1 MKECDPM
8 RRLNTCILATAFVF
22 CLLSPSVHA
31 AQTSDPTNFSGDWVR
46 TTPIVSYGNVPAGGP
61 NEDPAAADPVFT
73 DEGSVM
79 YDANKP
85 GYGPRRGMERND
97 PLSRC
102 EPVGIPRNVNA
113 EIVDPHSTFEIVQA
127 PARIFQ
133 FFEYRHDWREIW
145 MDGRE
150 FPSIDELGPR
160 WQGYSIGRIEGD
172 TLVVETIGVDSRTWL
187 DKFGYPHSE
196 EMRLEERYR
205 LLDADTLELTMTVID
220 PVVYAE
226 PFESDRKLFRLDQ
239 DKTDDWDEQV
249 YCVPEEEFAFQQ
261 LIGSGNVID

>member
-1 MKECDPM
+1 
-8 RRLNTCILATAFVF
+8 
-22 CLLSPSVHA
+22 
-31 AQTSDPTNFSGDWVR
+31 
-46 TTPIVSYGNVPAGGP
+46 
-61 NEDPAAADPVFT
+61 
-73 DEGSVM
+73 
-79 YDANKP
+79 
-85 GYGPRRGMERND
+85 
-97 PLSRC
+97 
-102 EPVGIPRNVNA
+102 
-113 EIVDPHSTFEIVQA
+113 
-127 PARIFQ
+127 
-133 FFEYRHDWREIW
+133 